1 VSPEVGV
8 RTVEVTGQDIVLVVA
23 VTRETT
29 ARAQL
34 ARQLPGESVLL
45 MVPDY
50 PTAVDAF
57 GSGVLTSHLDHSAEA
72 GTVTRLGGLEIDRLR
87 QRVAW
92 NGNVLPLTRLERGV
106 IGCLAEPPAQVW
118 AHERLYRAVW
128 QEAWLGDATAL
139 HTTVK
144 RLRRKLREAGAPALI
159 DSVRGVGFRLCV
171 DASATAEPAVGA
183 VTPGRDAA
191 APGPATPAGAMQR
204 KPARMRP
211 SAVPAHRE
219 PRLSA

>member
-8 RTVEVTGQDIVLVVA
+8 RTVEVTTQDVVLVVA
-23 VTRETT
+23 VTREAA

-34 ARQLPGESVLL
+34 ALQLPGEAVLL

-57 GSGVLTSHLDHSAEA
+57 GSGVLTSHLDQAAEA
-72 GTVTRLGGLEIDRLR
+72 DAVTTLGGLEIDRLR

-106 IGCLAEPPAQVW
+106 IGCLAEPPTQVW

-128 QEAWLGDATAL
+128 QEAWLGDTTAL

-159 DSVRGVGFRLCV
+159 DSVRGVGFRLCE
-171 DASATAEPAVGA
+171 APATAEPAVPT
-183 VTPGRDAA
+183 VSSGRDAA
-191 APGPATPAGAMQR
+191 ATSPASPARAMQR
-204 KPARMRP
+204 KSVRMRP